1 LLIDGIPADLIPIT
15 DRGLQYGDGLFE
27 TIAVKDGLPCL
38 WQRHMARLERGEQ
51 VLGFTSTD
59 KKQLWQEACQVAAK
73 QTSGVLKIVL
83 TRGNGGR
90 GYRPPSPCQ
99 SRRIISIYPWPDYPA
114 EWYQTGIEIRLC
126 ETRLAAQPI
135 LAGIKH
141 LNRLEQVLAR
151 AEWDT
156 PAVAE
161 GLMLDQRGRVI
172 SGTQSNLFM
181 IKGNQLLTP
190 RLSEAGIAGVIR
202 GLVLE
207 SAQRFSLQ
215 PQLTELSVDD
225 LKQAD
230 ALFMTNSIMGF
241 CPVARFE
248 QTVYQLNNIPTEL
261 MMFIGSTYLTAG

>member
-1 LLIDGIPADLIPIT
+1 
-15 DRGLQYGDGLFE
+15 
-27 TIAVKDGLPCL
+27 
-38 WQRHMARLERGEQ
+38 
-51 VLGFTSTD
+51 
-59 KKQLWQEACQVAAK
+59 
-73 QTSGVLKIVL
+73 
-83 TRGNGGR
+83 
-90 GYRPPSPCQ
+90 
-99 SRRIISIYPWPDYPA
+99 
-114 EWYQTGIEIRLC
+114 
-126 ETRLAAQPI
+126 LAAQPI

-248 QTVYQLNNIPTEL
+248 QTVYQLNNIPAEL